1 MRRSRDAPH
10 LGGLWFEEG
19 LLEQFQLSIG
29 FELCRENHR
38 AWTPKYI
45 CKGSL
50 ESMLVRVETL
60 GDTPDLSPG
69 MCGCLC
75 RMALP
80 PPLTCRTQG
89 HS

>member
-29 FELCRENHR
+29 FELCR

-50 ESMLVRVETL
+50 GSMLVRVETL
-60 GDTPDLSPG
+60 GDTPDHCLLECVAASVGWPFLLLSPVG
-69 MCGCLC
+69 RRVTPEMC
-75 RMALP
+75 
-80 PPLTCRTQG
+80 
-89 HS
+89 